1 MIRVKKK
8 TILILLFVFFAVT
21 LVAIKETYAYY
32 IMTTNVSIS
41 STGSNIICDAEIQNV
56 NNNEKSIFGYSEF
69 KVVVKNYNTNNRTTE
84 PFDYVLTIENE
95 SGSAATY
102 GYNNV
107 FDTNLFING
116 TMPNDTNKD
125 DSHIIQV
132 KSNSGLSE
140 NINYKVKVNCIQK
153 N

>member
-1 MIRVKKK
+1 MMKKK
-8 TILILLFVFFAVT
+8 TIFILFVVFAIT
-21 LVAIKETYAYY
+21 LMTIKESYAYY
-32 IMTTNVSIS
+32 IKKTSISIS
-41 STGSNIICDAEIQNV
+41 STGSNITCDAEIQNV
-56 NNNEKSIFGYSEF
+56 NSNEKSIFGYSEF
-69 KVVVKNYNTNNRTTE
+69 KVVVKNYDTNNNRTAE
-84 PFDYVLTIENE
+84 AFDYVLTIENE
-95 SGSAATY
+95 NGSSAIY

-107 FDTNLFING
+107 FDPNLSING